1 MWNYSAL
8 HSQSKDFGNC
18 LSNMFSR
25 RPGILFFE
33 ASLCCL
39 LLGEMQHKEKLDGKT
54 IAFLGHGGAQ
64 AEQ

>member
-1 MWNYSAL
+1 
-8 HSQSKDFGNC
+8 
-18 LSNMFSR
+18 MFSR